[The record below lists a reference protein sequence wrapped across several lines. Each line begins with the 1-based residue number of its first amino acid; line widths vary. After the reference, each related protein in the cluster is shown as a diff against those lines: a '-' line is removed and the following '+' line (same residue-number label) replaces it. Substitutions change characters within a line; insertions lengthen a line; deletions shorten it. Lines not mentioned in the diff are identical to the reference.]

1 MKFKGHELTREELL
15 RAMECETA
23 EEQKEGEAHTQERL

>member
-1 MKFKGHELTREELL
+1 MKFKGHELT
-15 RAMECETA
+15 MECETA